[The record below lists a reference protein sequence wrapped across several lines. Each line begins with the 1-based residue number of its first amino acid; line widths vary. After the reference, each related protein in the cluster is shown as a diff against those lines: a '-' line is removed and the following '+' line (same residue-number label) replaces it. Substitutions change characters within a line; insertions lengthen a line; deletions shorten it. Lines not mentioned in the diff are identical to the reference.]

1 MKSRLYLK
9 SLPMGLGP
17 VLGLI
22 AAKSDPD
29 CPPMSMVRLKKMV
42 RANSALWRL
51 RERRRRMKR
60 KMKT

>member
-1 MKSRLYLK
+1 MKSR
-9 SLPMGLGP
+9 PFGLGP

-29 CPPMSMVRLKKMV
+29 CPPMTGVQSSKMV
-42 RANSALWRL
+42 RVNSPLWKL